1 MANTQIILMQRVE
14 NLGQMGD
21 IVSVKPGYARNYL
34 LPAGKAM
41 RATKSNI
48 AYFETQKKLLETENL
63 KKRSEAEAV
72 ASKMGNF
79 SVVILRQASEGGQLY
94 GSVTTRD
101 IAEGAAKAGV
111 SIDRT
116 QIYLNQSFKTLGLF
130 KVDVYLHPEVK
141 VAITI
146 NVART
151 EEEAKVQAETGKAAV
166 KKAEEPVA
174 PVAEVVSETPAPAS
188 DDSSAAA

>member
-166 KKAEEPVA
+166 KKAEELA
-174 PVAEVVSETPAPAS
+174 AAEVVSETPAPAS

>member
-1 MANTQIILMQRVE
+1 
-14 NLGQMGD
+14 
-21 IVSVKPGYARNYL
+21 
-34 LPAGKAM
+34 M

-101 IAEGAAKAGV
+101 IAEGAAKGRC
-111 SIDRT
+111 IDR
-116 QIYLNQSFKTLGLF
+116 S
-130 KVDVYLHPEVK
+130 HP
-141 VAITI
+141 
-146 NVART
+146 NLP
-151 EEEAKVQAETGKAAV
+151 
-166 KKAEEPVA
+166 EPV
-174 PVAEVVSETPAPAS
+174 V
-188 DDSSAAA
+188 

>member
-166 KKAEEPVA
+166 KAEEPVA

>member
-72 ASKMGNF
+72 VSKMGNF

-111 SIDRT
+111 SIDRS

-174 PVAEVVSETPAPAS
+174 EAAPAAEQPSAPS
-188 DDSSAAA
+188 DESAAA

>member
-111 SIDRT
+111 SIDRS

-166 KKAEEPVA
+166 KAEEPVA
-174 PVAEVVSETPAPAS
+174 PVAEAVSETPAPAS

>member
-166 KKAEEPVA
+166 KKAEELA
-174 PVAEVVSETPAPAS
+174 AAEVVSETPAPAS
-188 DDSSAAA
+188 DDSSAVA

>member
-141 VAITI
+141 IAITI

-166 KKAEEPVA
+166 KKAEELA
-174 PVAEVVSETPAPAS
+174 AAAEVVSETPAPAS